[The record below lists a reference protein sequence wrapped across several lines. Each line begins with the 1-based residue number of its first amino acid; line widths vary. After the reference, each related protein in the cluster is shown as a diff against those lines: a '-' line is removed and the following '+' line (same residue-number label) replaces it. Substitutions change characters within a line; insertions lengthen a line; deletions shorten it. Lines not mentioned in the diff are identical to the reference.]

1 MTDAAT
7 NSDISLDAL
16 RAGDR
21 HALTLMVETYS
32 PLMYRLLL
40 RMLRNESDAEDV
52 LQETFVKALR
62 GLSEFE
68 GRSSLSTWLYRI
80 ATNEALM
87 LLRKRHPEVV
97 SIDDHTDGE
106 DETPEPM
113 QIVDWC
119 CLPES
124 ELEGNESRAMIS
136 KAIDQLP
143 EGLRVVFLLRDVE
156 GLSIRDTSL
165 ALNISEQNVKTRLLR
180 ARLRMRELLSAYY
193 AEKVKV
199 SDHE

>member
-1 MTDAAT
+1 MTDAAP
-7 NSDISLDAL
+7 NLDISLDAL

-21 HALTLMVETYS
+21 HALTQMVETYS

-40 RMLRNESDAEDV
+40 RMLRNESDAEDA

-62 GLSEFE
+62 GLREFE

-97 SIDDHTDGE
+97 SIDDHADGE

-180 ARLRMRELLSAYY
+180 ARLRMREMLSAYY
-193 AEKVKV
+193 AEKIKV